1 MSNCGYSSSCPEP
14 VNVTINNQIIQ
25 IDDAPAMNRVDSFN
39 FGDVADNRTFALSFF
54 PYEPRSVQV
63 YLNSGAQRYETDYRV
78 QGQYVIL
85 NNALVSGDQI
95 FVRYLSVDG
104 YVSSQ
109 TSTVGMLVSFSPGT
123 GAIDGFLA
131 MDGTTS
137 YLWSNYPTLQSWF
150 NDPTNGAARKN
161 DLLQSYTGSNFVLR
175 ELYDTSYDGTNL
187 VTLNKYISLG
197 ASAP

>member
-14 VNVTINNQIIQ
+14 VNVTVNNQIIQ
-25 IDDAPAMNRVDSFN
+25 IKDAPAMSRVDTFV
-39 FGDVADNRTFALSFF
+39 FGDSADNRTFALSFF

-63 YLNSGAQRYETDYRV
+63 YFNSGAQRYSFDYQV
-78 QGQYVIL
+78 QGQYIIL
-85 NNALVSGDQI
+85 TNALVAGDQI
-95 FVRYLSVDG
+95 FVRYISVDG

-109 TSTVGMLVSFSPGT
+109 TSTLGMLVSFSPGA
-123 GAIDGFLA
+123 GLVDGYLR

-137 YLWSNYPTLQSWF
+137 HLWSSYPTLQSWF
-150 NDPTNGAARKN
+150 YDSGSGAARRA
-161 DLLQSYTGSNFVLR
+161 DLLESFDGSSFVLKA
-175 ELYDTSYDGTNL
+175 LYDSSYDGVNL